1 MRGGYRTG
9 AGRPAG
15 SPNRA
20 TAEHKARLSDLARV
34 HADDALATLAEIA
47 RNGTTDASRV
57 SAACA
62 ILDRA
67 FGRPRQSVEQDGE
80 GHEDTVVTLVRW
92 QTVEPLHLAW
102 PNASTS
108 TLRELH
114 QLLTDVDHPQ
124 AASVAA
130 EIAKREPH

>member
-67 FGRPRQSVEQDGE
+67 FGRPRQSVELELDVHDDAPMVIQ
-80 GHEDTVVTLVRW
+80 W

-108 TLRELH
+108 TLHELH
-114 QLLTDVDHPQ
+114 QLLTAAGHPQ

-130 EIAKREPH
+130 EIAKREPQ